1 MLYGYNTMHGQKNI
15 KKGDVLCLSR
25 KVQQNYDVVRLN
37 SMQLLLV
44 YDDAY
49 LLSESISTTI

>member
-1 MLYGYNTMHGQKNI
+1 MHGQKNI